1 MPNEIAETPEVAGE
15 RFISPFVLLAS
26 LVEELV
32 HKSTPVP
39 AWSESAYEI
48 VFRYLMDYTVDHP
61 GVDISDVR
69 LTEVKGSV
77 TVAVKVALRSY
88 ERLEHE
94 TFRAVL
100 GHLLYGLDHERMVAY
115 EAAMATHGNTQP

>member
-1 MPNEIAETPEVAGE
+1 MPDEIAETTEVAAE
-15 RFISPFVLLAS
+15 RFISPFILLAS

-32 HKSTPVP
+32 RKSTPEEIS
-39 AWSESAYEI
+39 SESAYEI

-61 GVDISDVR
+61 GVDISEVR
-69 LTEVKGSV
+69 LTEVRGCV

-88 ERLEHE
+88 AHLEHE

-100 GHLLYGLDHERMVAY
+100 GHLLYGLNHAD
-115 EAAMATHGNTQP
+115 EAAKGDRR